1 MFLVGNSNGGFIF
14 LGTCKRWTF
23 ISSDLPNF
31 RLKIFWIS
39 AVLHFVSQWV
49 GWEETKLLHF
59 SIWRLFDAL
68 TILEYDMYQFM
79 AVTLRYVTILKF
91 IYRILKPIFL
101 WNFYCWSFNFWY
113 IEGWFAVFRLYFLF
127 YVEFYIKKP
136 KIENIYL
143 SVHRHWHSVSTHT
156 VLTQCQYG
164 PHSNLIFQEHYHSQR
179 HSKSSIFVIF
189 CINFLWIFKIFQSL

>member
-1 MFLVGNSNGGFIF
+1 MLVKVLNLFVYTFPTFHFGPDFWIF
-14 LGTCKRWTF
+14 LGFWSHMMQNGLWHTF
-23 ISSDLPNF
+23 LMIIFVVTWIKYANF
-31 RLKIFWIS
+31 RFKNFWIS

-101 WNFYCWSFNFWY
+101 WNF
-113 IEGWFAVFRLYFLF
+113 
-127 YVEFYIKKP
+127 
-136 KIENIYL
+136 
-143 SVHRHWHSVSTHT
+143 
-156 VLTQCQYG
+156 
-164 PHSNLIFQEHYHSQR
+164 
-179 HSKSSIFVIF
+179 
-189 CINFLWIFKIFQSL
+189 